1 MSSCPQGDKAP
12 YPEPWSDDES
22 LKNYRHMGTI
32 NKVVGLT
39 QELDE
44 IMEKTVI
51 GCMPKTKSIPIL
63 WEGVKDLKEEIIR
76 DLQVVLCDLG
86 DHRQS

>member
-51 GCMPKTKSIPIL
+51 GSMTKTKSIAML
-63 WEGVKDLKEEIIR
+63 WEEAKDLSSESIHE
-76 DLQVVLCDLG
+76 LQSALCDL
-86 DHRQS
+86 